1 AYLKLIQNPN
11 DLVSLQRVINTPRRG
26 IGKTSLMQLN
36 ACVAETSLPVLKIM
50 SQARKYSSI
59 PAEAASSME
68 VFSALLGDFQGRFE
82 KGNLGEVF
90 RELLDELGYLRF
102 LEQQSGDVKSRE
114 KRIQVVQELLRGAQR
129 YAEDHPENQL
139 GDYLERMMLFSEND
153 DQDGSTSQALT
164 LMTLHSA
171 KGLEFPY
178 VYMVGMSE
186 GLFPNP
192 RALDDDAEEEER
204 RLCYVGITRAQRELV
219 FSMAKTRK
227 RYQETLLQ
235 EPSRFLMELDPKL
248 FSTPVIGEA
257 SLEQKGKMKKR
268 SRSDF
273 FQNLKQF
280 NSQS

>member
-1 AYLKLIQNPN
+1 
-11 DLVSLQRVINTPRRG
+11 
-26 IGKTSLMQLN
+26 
-36 ACVAETSLPVLKIM
+36 
-50 SQARKYSSI
+50 
-59 PAEAASSME
+59 
-68 VFSALLGDFQGRFE
+68 
-82 KGNLGEVF
+82 
-90 RELLDELGYLRF
+90 
-102 LEQQSGDVKSRE
+102 
-114 KRIQVVQELLRGAQR
+114 
-129 YAEDHPENQL
+129 
-139 GDYLERMMLFSEND
+139 
-153 DQDGSTSQALT
+153 
-164 LMTLHSA
+164 MTLHSA

-280 NSQS
+280 NSQP

>member
-1 AYLKLIQNPN
+1 
-11 DLVSLQRVINTPRRG
+11 
-26 IGKTSLMQLN
+26 
-36 ACVAETSLPVLKIM
+36 
-50 SQARKYSSI
+50 
-59 PAEAASSME
+59 
-68 VFSALLGDFQGRFE
+68 
-82 KGNLGEVF
+82 
-90 RELLDELGYLRF
+90 
-102 LEQQSGDVKSRE
+102 
-114 KRIQVVQELLRGAQR
+114 
-129 YAEDHPENQL
+129 
-139 GDYLERMMLFSEND
+139 
-153 DQDGSTSQALT
+153 
-164 LMTLHSA
+164 MTLHSA

-186 GLFPNP
+186 ELFPNP

-257 SLEQKGKMKKR
+257 SLEQKGKMKKQ

>member
-1 AYLKLIQNPN
+1 
-11 DLVSLQRVINTPRRG
+11 
-26 IGKTSLMQLN
+26 M
-36 ACVAETSLPVLKIM
+36 
-50 SQARKYSSI
+50 
-59 PAEAASSME
+59 
-68 VFSALLGDFQGRFE
+68 
-82 KGNLGEVF
+82 
-90 RELLDELGYLRF
+90 
-102 LEQQSGDVKSRE
+102 
-114 KRIQVVQELLRGAQR
+114 VQELLRGAQR
-129 YAEDHPENQL
+129 YAEDHPDNQL

-192 RALDDDAEEEER
+192 RALTMTEEEER
-204 RLCYVGITRAQRELV
+204 RLCYVGITVLNGNW
-219 FSMAKTRK
+219 FFPWPKP
-227 RYQETLLQ
+227 ETL
-235 EPSRFLMELDPKL
+235 PGNSASGAIKILMELDPKL

-280 NSQS
+280 NNQS

>member
-1 AYLKLIQNPN
+1 MI
-11 DLVSLQRVINTPRRG
+11 
-26 IGKTSLMQLN
+26 
-36 ACVAETSLPVLKIM
+36 
-50 SQARKYSSI
+50 
-59 PAEAASSME
+59 
-68 VFSALLGDFQGRFE
+68 
-82 KGNLGEVF
+82 
-90 RELLDELGYLRF
+90 
-102 LEQQSGDVKSRE
+102 
-114 KRIQVVQELLRGAQR
+114 QELLRGAQR

-248 FSTPVIGEA
+248 FSTGYRRGFSGTERKNEKTIPLRFFPESQTVQQPAMMHTQLMKNGILWIILFVVF
-257 SLEQKGKMKKR
+257 SL
-268 SRSDF
+268 S
-273 FQNLKQF
+273 LIHI
-280 NSQS
+280 

>member
-1 AYLKLIQNPN
+1 MVVHGHFIWPFGRAY
-11 DLVSLQRVINTPRRG
+11 DAVRAG
-26 IGKTSLMQLN
+26 
-36 ACVAETSLPVLKIM
+36 
-50 SQARKYSSI
+50 
-59 PAEAASSME
+59 
-68 VFSALLGDFQGRFE
+68 
-82 KGNLGEVF
+82 
-90 RELLDELGYLRF
+90 
-102 LEQQSGDVKSRE
+102 E
-114 KRIQVVQELLRGAQR
+114 KRRSKPVRICV
-129 YAEDHPENQL
+129 
-139 GDYLERMMLFSEND
+139 
-153 DQDGSTSQALT
+153 
-164 LMTLHSA
+164 
-171 KGLEFPY
+171 
-178 VYMVGMSE
+178 
-186 GLFPNP
+186 
-192 RALDDDAEEEER
+192 DDDAEEEER

>member
-1 AYLKLIQNPN
+1 
-11 DLVSLQRVINTPRRG
+11 
-26 IGKTSLMQLN
+26 
-36 ACVAETSLPVLKIM
+36 
-50 SQARKYSSI
+50 
-59 PAEAASSME
+59 
-68 VFSALLGDFQGRFE
+68 
-82 KGNLGEVF
+82 
-90 RELLDELGYLRF
+90 LLDELGYLRF